1 MRFDLYKDGKYFGF
15 GNPNM
20 LRTYTDEE
28 IKKYYKEKWDIDV
41 IIERDKTDSK
51 SL

>member
-1 MRFDLYKDGKYFGF
+1 MSKFDLYQDGKYVGF

-28 IKKYYKEKWDIDV
+28 IKKFYERFNVEVVIKRDV
-41 IIERDKTDSK
+41 K
-51 SL
+51 